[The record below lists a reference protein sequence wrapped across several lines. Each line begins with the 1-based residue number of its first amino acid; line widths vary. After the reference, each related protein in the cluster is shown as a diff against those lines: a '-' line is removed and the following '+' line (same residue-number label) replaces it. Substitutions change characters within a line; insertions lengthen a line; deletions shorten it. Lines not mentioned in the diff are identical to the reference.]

1 MDDVFDVPV
10 ALQGERL
17 DRALA
22 LLTGLTRSQVNDVID
37 SGRVR
42 VGKAS
47 VSSHSRK
54 LRAGERVT
62 VVGGAAAVIP
72 PPPAGEPGVAFTVVW
87 SDPDLVVVDKAAGVV
102 VHPGAGNPSGTLVN
116 GLLSQFPDMAAAVT
130 ARTPAERPGVV
141 HRLDKGTS
149 GLLVFART
157 SYALASLQ
165 RQMAERTAGREY
177 LALVSGDLDSD
188 AGIIDAPLGRADDD
202 PVRVQVKAGGRLA
215 RTGYEVVE
223 RFKTPASCLVRC
235 RLETGRTHQI
245 RVHFASIGHPVVGD
259 NRYGPHRTS
268 SWEPLPA
275 GRQFLHAAALSFS
288 HPVTGER
295 LSFESPLPPD
305 LESVLASLRSAG

>member
-1 MDDVFDVPV
+1 MDEIFDVPV

-22 LLTGLTRSQVNDVID
+22 LLTGMTRSRVNEVID

-42 VGKAS
+42 VGRAS
-47 VSSHSRK
+47 VSSHSRR
-54 LRAGERVT
+54 LQAGERVI
-62 VVGGAAAVIP
+62 VVGGAGAGVT
-72 PPPAGEPGVAFTVVW
+72 PPPAGDSGVPFTVVW
-87 SDPDLVVVDKAAGVV
+87 SDLDLVVVDKPAGVV

-116 GLLSQFPDMAAAVT
+116 GLLARFPDMAAAV
-130 ARTPAERPGVV
+130 AGDTPAERPGVV

-157 SYALASLQ
+157 APALASLQ
-165 RQMAERTAGREY
+165 RQMAERTATREY
-177 LALVSGDLDSD
+177 LALVTGDLDSD
-188 AGIIDAPLGRADDD
+188 AGIIDAPLGRADED

-223 RFKTPASCLVRC
+223 RFTTPACCLVRC

-259 NRYGPHRTS
+259 DRYGRRRRG
-268 SWEPLPA
+268 SWEPLLP
-275 GRQFLHAAALSFS
+275 GRQFLHAVALSFS
-288 HPVTGER
+288 HPVSGER
-295 LSFESPLPPD
+295 LRFESPLPPD
-305 LESVLASLRSAG
+305 LESALASLRAAG

>member
-22 LLTGLTRSQVNDVID
+22 LLTGLTRKQVNDVID

-54 LRAGERVT
+54 LHAGERVT
-62 VVGGAAAVIP
+62 VVGGAGAVLP
-72 PPPAGEPGVAFTVVW
+72 PPPAGEPGVAFAVVW
-87 SDPDLVVVDKAAGVV
+87 SDPELVVVDKAAGVV

-116 GLLSQFPDMAAAVT
+116 GLLSRFPDMAAAVT
-130 ARTPAERPGVV
+130 AGTPAERPGVV

-157 SYALASLQ
+157 SSALASLQ

-223 RFKTPASCLVRC
+223 RFTTPASCLVRC

-259 NRYGPHRTS
+259 DRYGPRRRG

-275 GRQFLHAAALSFS
+275 GRQFLHAAALSFA

-305 LESVLASLRSAG
+305 LESVLASLRAAG